1 MKNIFYIVVAGY
13 LISSCSGLPIQ
24 TKAEAYP
31 AMYDDRKPLS
41 VLVIPAINNST
52 AAEATDFFNVTI
64 TEPLSNVGYY
74 TMPVEIVKDIFQKEG
89 IVDSTMIKGLPTSIF
104 KKNFGADSVLY
115 ITINAWDTNYV
126 VLAANVTVGMSYVL
140 VSTEDNSVL
149 WSYDQQIVVDTSQ
162 GQSSGLIL
170 LDIISTAVKTAT
182 TDYIPIARQVNATAV
197 ATMPYGK
204 YHPMAGQD
212 GDMEVVL
219 KSSRE
224 KALEQSN

>member
-104 KKNFGADSVLY
+104 KKNFGADAVLFV
-115 ITINAWDTNYV
+115 TINKWDKQYV
-126 VLAANVTVGMSYVL
+126 VIAGNVSVSMDYVML
-140 VSTEDNSVL
+140 STETSEVI
-149 WSYDQQIVVDTSQ
+149 WSYSATQTIDTTAE
-162 GQSSGLIL
+162 SSGFIM
-170 LDIISTAVKTAT
+170 LDILSTAITTAT
-182 TDYIPIARQVNATAV
+182 TDYVPIAKQVNYQAFTALPHGGYSDLHGLDQEQSIST
-197 ATMPYGK
+197 TMK
-204 YHPMAGQD
+204 DA
-212 GDMEVVL
+212 
-219 KSSRE
+219 
-224 KALEQSN
+224 ALEEDL

>member
-24 TKAEAYP
+24 TKADAYP

-104 KKNFGADSVLY
+104 KKNFGADAVLFV
-115 ITINAWDTNYV
+115 TINKWDKQYV
-126 VLAANVTVGMSYVL
+126 VIAGNVSVSMDYVML
-140 VSTEDNSVL
+140 STETSEVI
-149 WSYDQQIVVDTSQ
+149 WSYSATQSIDTTAE
-162 GQSSGLIL
+162 SSGFIM
-170 LDIISTAVKTAT
+170 LDILSTAITTAT
-182 TDYIPIARQVNATAV
+182 TDYVPIAKQVNYQAFTALPHGGYSDLHGLDQKQSIST
-197 ATMPYGK
+197 TMK
-204 YHPMAGQD
+204 DA
-212 GDMEVVL
+212 
-219 KSSRE
+219 
-224 KALEQSN
+224 ALEEDI

>member
-104 KKNFGADSVLY
+104 KKNFGADAVLFV
-115 ITINAWDTNYV
+115 TINKWDKQYV
-126 VLAANVTVGMSYVL
+126 VIAGNVSVSMDYVML
-140 VSTEDNSVL
+140 STETSEVI
-149 WSYDQQIVVDTSQ
+149 WSYSATQTIDTTAE
-162 GQSSGLIL
+162 SSGFIM
-170 LDIISTAVKTAT
+170 LDILSTAITTAT
-182 TDYIPIARQVNATAV
+182 TDYVPIAKQVNYQAFTALPHGGYSDLHGLDQDQNIST
-197 ATMPYGK
+197 TMK
-204 YHPMAGQD
+204 DA
-212 GDMEVVL
+212 
-219 KSSRE
+219 
-224 KALEQSN
+224 ALEEDS

>member
-1 MKNIFYIVVAGY
+1 MKNIFYIVLAGY

-104 KKNFGADSVLY
+104 KKNFGADAVLFV
-115 ITINAWDTNYV
+115 TINKWDKQYV
-126 VLAANVTVGMSYVL
+126 VIAGNVSVSMDYVML
-140 VSTEDNSVL
+140 STETSEVI
-149 WSYDQQIVVDTSQ
+149 WSYSATQTINTTAE
-162 GQSSGLIL
+162 SSGFIM
-170 LDIISTAVKTAT
+170 LDILSTAITTAT
-182 TDYIPIARQVNATAV
+182 TDYVPIAKQVNYQAFTALPHGGYSDQHGLDQDQSIST
-197 ATMPYGK
+197 TMK
-204 YHPMAGQD
+204 DA
-212 GDMEVVL
+212 
-219 KSSRE
+219 
-224 KALEQSN
+224 ALEEDI

>member
-31 AMYDDRKPLS
+31 AMYGDKKPLS

-104 KKNFGADSVLY
+104 KKNFGADAVLFV
-115 ITINAWDTNYV
+115 TINKWDKQYV
-126 VLAANVTVGMSYVL
+126 VIAGNVSVSMDYVML
-140 VSTEDNSVL
+140 STETSEVI
-149 WSYDQQIVVDTSQ
+149 WSYSATQTIDTTAE
-162 GQSSGLIL
+162 SSGFIM
-170 LDIISTAVKTAT
+170 LDILSTAITTAT
-182 TDYIPIARQVNATAV
+182 TDYVPIAKQVNYQAFTALPHGGYSDQHGLDQDQNIST
-197 ATMPYGK
+197 TMK
-204 YHPMAGQD
+204 DA
-212 GDMEVVL
+212 
-219 KSSRE
+219 
-224 KALEQSN
+224 ALEEDI

>member
-74 TMPVEIVKDIFQKEG
+74 TMPVEIVKDIFQQEG

-104 KKNFGADSVLY
+104 KKNFGADAVLFV
-115 ITINAWDTNYV
+115 TINKWDKQYIVIAGNVSVSMDYV
-126 VLAANVTVGMSYVL
+126 ML
-140 VSTEDNSVL
+140 STETSEVI
-149 WSYDQQIVVDTSQ
+149 WSYSATQTIDTTAE
-162 GQSSGLIL
+162 SSGFIM
-170 LDIISTAVKTAT
+170 LDIISTAITTAT
-182 TDYIPIARQVNATAV
+182 TDYVPIAKQVNYQAFTALPHGGYSDLHGLDQEQSISTIMKD
-197 ATMPYGK
+197 A
-204 YHPMAGQD
+204 
-212 GDMEVVL
+212 
-219 KSSRE
+219 
-224 KALEQSN
+224 ALEEDL

>member
-104 KKNFGADSVLY
+104 KKNFGADAVLFV
-115 ITINAWDTNYV
+115 TINKWDKQYI
-126 VLAANVTVGMSYVL
+126 VLAGSVSVSMDYVML
-140 VSTEDNSVL
+140 STETSEVI
-149 WSYDQQIVVDTSQ
+149 WSYSATQTIDTTAEA
-162 GQSSGLIL
+162 SGFIM
-170 LDIISTAVKTAT
+170 LDILTTAISTAT
-182 TDYIPIARQVNATAV
+182 TDYVPIAKQVNYQAFAALPHGGYSDLHGLDQEQSIST
-197 ATMPYGK
+197 TMK
-204 YHPMAGQD
+204 DA
-212 GDMEVVL
+212 
-219 KSSRE
+219 
-224 KALEQSN
+224 ALEEDL

>member
-104 KKNFGADSVLY
+104 KKNFGADAVLFV
-115 ITINAWDTNYV
+115 TINKWDKQYV
-126 VLAANVTVGMSYVL
+126 VIAGNVSVSMDYVML
-140 VSTEDNSVL
+140 STETSEVI
-149 WSYDQQIVVDTSQ
+149 WSYSATQTINTTAE
-162 GQSSGLIL
+162 SSGFIM
-170 LDIISTAVKTAT
+170 LDILSTAITTAT
-182 TDYIPIARQVNATAV
+182 TDYVPIAKQVNYQAFTALPHGGYSDQHGLDQDQSIST
-197 ATMPYGK
+197 TMK
-204 YHPMAGQD
+204 DA
-212 GDMEVVL
+212 
-219 KSSRE
+219 
-224 KALEQSN
+224 ALEEDI

>member
-104 KKNFGADSVLY
+104 KKNFGADAVLFV
-115 ITINAWDTNYV
+115 TINKWDKQYI
-126 VLAANVTVGMSYVL
+126 VLAGSVSVSMDYVML
-140 VSTEDNSVL
+140 STETSEVI
-149 WSYDQQIVVDTSQ
+149 WSYSATQTIDTTAE
-162 GQSSGLIL
+162 SSGFIM
-170 LDIISTAVKTAT
+170 LDILSTAITTAT
-182 TDYIPIARQVNATAV
+182 TDYVPIAKQVNYQAFTALPHGGYSDLHGLDQEQSIST
-197 ATMPYGK
+197 TMK
-204 YHPMAGQD
+204 DA
-212 GDMEVVL
+212 
-219 KSSRE
+219 
-224 KALEQSN
+224 ALEEDI

>member
-31 AMYDDRKPLS
+31 AMYGDKKPLS

-104 KKNFGADSVLY
+104 KKNFGADAVLFV
-115 ITINAWDTNYV
+115 TINKWDKQYI
-126 VLAANVTVGMSYVL
+126 VLAGNVSVSMDYVML
-140 VSTEDNSVL
+140 STETSEVI
-149 WSYDQQIVVDTSQ
+149 WSYSATQTIDTTAE
-162 GQSSGLIL
+162 SSGFIM
-170 LDIISTAVKTAT
+170 LDILSTAITTAT
-182 TDYIPIARQVNATAV
+182 TDYVPIAKQVNYQAFTAL
-197 ATMPYGK
+197 PHGGYSDLHGLD
-204 YHPMAGQD
+204 QD
-212 GDMEVVL
+212 QNISTIMKDA
-219 KSSRE
+219 
-224 KALEQSN
+224 ALEEDS

>member
-104 KKNFGADSVLY
+104 KKNFGADAVLFV
-115 ITINAWDTNYV
+115 TINKWDKQYV
-126 VLAANVTVGMSYVL
+126 VIAGNVSVSMDYVML
-140 VSTEDNSVL
+140 STETSEVI
-149 WSYDQQIVVDTSQ
+149 WSYSATQTIDTTAE
-162 GQSSGLIL
+162 SSGFIM
-170 LDIISTAVKTAT
+170 LDILSTAITTAT
-182 TDYIPIARQVNATAV
+182 TDYVPIAKQVNYQAFTALPHGGYSDLHGLDQKQSIST
-197 ATMPYGK
+197 TMK
-204 YHPMAGQD
+204 DA
-212 GDMEVVL
+212 
-219 KSSRE
+219 
-224 KALEQSN
+224 ALEEDI

>member
-1 MKNIFYIVVAGY
+1 MKNIFYIVIAGY

-104 KKNFGADSVLY
+104 KKNFGADAVLFV
-115 ITINAWDTNYV
+115 TINKWDKQYV
-126 VLAANVTVGMSYVL
+126 VIAGNVSVSMDYVML
-140 VSTEDNSVL
+140 STETSEVI
-149 WSYDQQIVVDTSQ
+149 WSYSATQTIDTTAE
-162 GQSSGLIL
+162 SSGFIM
-170 LDIISTAVKTAT
+170 LDILSTAITTAT
-182 TDYIPIARQVNATAV
+182 TDYVPIAKQVNYQAFTALPHGGYSELHGLDQDQNIST
-197 ATMPYGK
+197 TMK
-204 YHPMAGQD
+204 DA
-212 GDMEVVL
+212 
-219 KSSRE
+219 
-224 KALEQSN
+224 ALEEDS

>member
-104 KKNFGADSVLY
+104 KKNFGADAVLFV
-115 ITINAWDTNYV
+115 TINKWDKQYIVIAGNVSVSMDYV
-126 VLAANVTVGMSYVL
+126 ML
-140 VSTEDNSVL
+140 STETSEVI
-149 WSYDQQIVVDTSQ
+149 WSYSATQTIDTTAE
-162 GQSSGLIL
+162 SSGFIM
-170 LDIISTAVKTAT
+170 LDIISTAITTAT
-182 TDYIPIARQVNATAV
+182 TDYVPIAKQVNYQAFTALPHGGYSDLHGLDQEQSISTIMKD
-197 ATMPYGK
+197 A
-204 YHPMAGQD
+204 
-212 GDMEVVL
+212 
-219 KSSRE
+219 
-224 KALEQSN
+224 ALEEDL

>member
-1 MKNIFYIVVAGY
+1 MKNIFYIFVAGY

-24 TKAEAYP
+24 TKADAYP

-104 KKNFGADSVLY
+104 KKNFGADAVLFV
-115 ITINAWDTNYV
+115 TINKWDKQYV
-126 VLAANVTVGMSYVL
+126 VLAGNVSVSMDYVML
-140 VSTEDNSVL
+140 STETSEVI
-149 WSYDQQIVVDTSQ
+149 WSYSATQTIDTTAE
-162 GQSSGLIL
+162 SSGFIM
-170 LDIISTAVKTAT
+170 LDIISTAITTAT
-182 TDYIPIARQVNATAV
+182 TDYVPIAKQVNYQAFTALPHGGYSDLHGLDQEQSISTIMKD
-197 ATMPYGK
+197 A
-204 YHPMAGQD
+204 
-212 GDMEVVL
+212 
-219 KSSRE
+219 
-224 KALEQSN
+224 ALEEDL

>member
-104 KKNFGADSVLY
+104 KKNFGADAVLFV
-115 ITINAWDTNYV
+115 TINKWDKQYV
-126 VLAANVTVGMSYVL
+126 VIAGNVSVSMDYVML
-140 VSTEDNSVL
+140 STETSEVI
-149 WSYDQQIVVDTSQ
+149 WSYSATQTIDTTAE
-162 GQSSGLIL
+162 SSGFIM
-170 LDIISTAVKTAT
+170 LDILSTAVTTAT
-182 TDYIPIARQVNATAV
+182 TDYVPIAKQVNYQAFTALPHGGYSDLHGLDQEQSISTIMKD
-197 ATMPYGK
+197 A
-204 YHPMAGQD
+204 
-212 GDMEVVL
+212 
-219 KSSRE
+219 
-224 KALEQSN
+224 ALEEDL

>member
-104 KKNFGADSVLY
+104 KKNFGADAVLFV
-115 ITINAWDTNYV
+115 TINKWDKQYV
-126 VLAANVTVGMSYVL
+126 VIAGNVSVSMDYVML
-140 VSTEDNSVL
+140 STETSEVI
-149 WSYDQQIVVDTSQ
+149 WSYSATQTIDTTAE
-162 GQSSGLIL
+162 SSGFIM
-170 LDIISTAVKTAT
+170 LDILSTAITTAT
-182 TDYIPIARQVNATAV
+182 TDYVPIAKQVNYQAFTALPHGGYSDLHGLDQEQSISTIMKD
-197 ATMPYGK
+197 A
-204 YHPMAGQD
+204 
-212 GDMEVVL
+212 
-219 KSSRE
+219 
-224 KALEQSN
+224 ALEEDL

>member
-104 KKNFGADSVLY
+104 KKNFGADAVLFV
-115 ITINAWDTNYV
+115 TINKWDKQYV
-126 VLAANVTVGMSYVL
+126 VVAGNVSVSMDYVML
-140 VSTEDNSVL
+140 STETSEVI
-149 WSYDQQIVVDTSQ
+149 WSYSATQTIDTTAE
-162 GQSSGLIL
+162 SSGFIM
-170 LDIISTAVKTAT
+170 LDILSTAITTAT
-182 TDYIPIARQVNATAV
+182 TDYVPIAKQVNYQAFTALPHGGYSDQHGLDQDQNIST
-197 ATMPYGK
+197 TMK
-204 YHPMAGQD
+204 DA
-212 GDMEVVL
+212 
-219 KSSRE
+219 
-224 KALEQSN
+224 ALEEDI

>member
-104 KKNFGADSVLY
+104 KKNFGADAVLFV
-115 ITINAWDTNYV
+115 TINKWDKQYI
-126 VLAANVTVGMSYVL
+126 VLAGNVSVSMDYVML
-140 VSTEDNSVL
+140 STETSEVI
-149 WSYDQQIVVDTSQ
+149 WSYSATQTIDTTAE
-162 GQSSGLIL
+162 SSGFIM
-170 LDIISTAVKTAT
+170 LDILSTAITTAT
-182 TDYIPIARQVNATAV
+182 TDYVPIAKQVNYQAFTALPHGGYSDQHGLDQDQSIST
-197 ATMPYGK
+197 TMK
-204 YHPMAGQD
+204 DA
-212 GDMEVVL
+212 
-219 KSSRE
+219 
-224 KALEQSN
+224 ALEEDI

>member
-1 MKNIFYIVVAGY
+1 MKNIFYIVIAGY

-104 KKNFGADSVLY
+104 KKNFGADAVLFV
-115 ITINAWDTNYV
+115 TINKWDKQYV
-126 VLAANVTVGMSYVL
+126 VIAGNVSVSMDYVML
-140 VSTEDNSVL
+140 STETSEVI
-149 WSYDQQIVVDTSQ
+149 WSYSATQTINTTAE
-162 GQSSGLIL
+162 SSGFIM
-170 LDIISTAVKTAT
+170 LDILSTAITTAT
-182 TDYIPIARQVNATAV
+182 TDYVPIAKQVNYQAFTALPHGGYSDLHGLDQDQNIST
-197 ATMPYGK
+197 TMK
-204 YHPMAGQD
+204 DA
-212 GDMEVVL
+212 
-219 KSSRE
+219 
-224 KALEQSN
+224 ALEEDS

>member
-24 TKAEAYP
+24 TKADAYP

-104 KKNFGADSVLY
+104 KKNFGADAVLFV
-115 ITINAWDTNYV
+115 TINKWDKQYV
-126 VLAANVTVGMSYVL
+126 VIAGNVSVSMDYVML
-140 VSTEDNSVL
+140 STETSEVI
-149 WSYDQQIVVDTSQ
+149 WSYSATQTIDTTAE
-162 GQSSGLIL
+162 SSGFIM
-170 LDIISTAVKTAT
+170 LDILSTAITTAT
-182 TDYIPIARQVNATAV
+182 TDYVPIAKQVNYQAFTALPHGGYSDQHGLDQDQSIST
-197 ATMPYGK
+197 TMK
-204 YHPMAGQD
+204 DA
-212 GDMEVVL
+212 
-219 KSSRE
+219 
-224 KALEQSN
+224 ALEEDI

>member
-31 AMYDDRKPLS
+31 AMYGDKKPLS

-104 KKNFGADSVLY
+104 KKNFGADAVLFV
-115 ITINAWDTNYV
+115 TINKWDKQYI
-126 VLAANVTVGMSYVL
+126 VLAGNVSVSMDYVML
-140 VSTEDNSVL
+140 STETSEVI
-149 WSYDQQIVVDTSQ
+149 WSYSATQTIDTTAE
-162 GQSSGLIL
+162 SSGFIM
-170 LDIISTAVKTAT
+170 LDIISTAITTAT
-182 TDYIPIARQVNATAV
+182 TDYVPIAKQVNYQAFTALPHGGYSDLHGLDQEQSISTIMKD
-197 ATMPYGK
+197 A
-204 YHPMAGQD
+204 
-212 GDMEVVL
+212 
-219 KSSRE
+219 
-224 KALEQSN
+224 ALEEDL

>member
-104 KKNFGADSVLY
+104 KKNFGADAVLFV
-115 ITINAWDTNYV
+115 TINKWDKQYV
-126 VLAANVTVGMSYVL
+126 VIAGNVSVSMDYVML
-140 VSTEDNSVL
+140 STETSEVI
-149 WSYDQQIVVDTSQ
+149 WSYSATQTIDTTAE
-162 GQSSGLIL
+162 SSGFIM
-170 LDIISTAVKTAT
+170 LDILSTAITTAT
-182 TDYIPIARQVNATAV
+182 TDYVPIAKQVNYQAFTALPHGGYSDQHGLDQDQNIST
-197 ATMPYGK
+197 TMK
-204 YHPMAGQD
+204 DA
-212 GDMEVVL
+212 
-219 KSSRE
+219 
-224 KALEQSN
+224 ALEEDI

>member
-24 TKAEAYP
+24 TKADAYP

-104 KKNFGADSVLY
+104 KKNFGADAVLFV
-115 ITINAWDTNYV
+115 TINKWDKQYV
-126 VLAANVTVGMSYVL
+126 VIAGNVSVSMDYVML
-140 VSTEDNSVL
+140 STETSEVI
-149 WSYDQQIVVDTSQ
+149 WSYSATQTIDTTAE
-162 GQSSGLIL
+162 SSGFIM
-170 LDIISTAVKTAT
+170 LDILSTAITTAT
-182 TDYIPIARQVNATAV
+182 TDYVPIAKQVNYQAFTALPHGSYSDLHGLDQKQSIST
-197 ATMPYGK
+197 TMK
-204 YHPMAGQD
+204 DA
-212 GDMEVVL
+212 
-219 KSSRE
+219 
-224 KALEQSN
+224 ALEEDI

>member
-74 TMPVEIVKDIFQKEG
+74 TMPVEIVKDIFQQEG

-104 KKNFGADSVLY
+104 KKNFGADAVLFV
-115 ITINAWDTNYV
+115 TINKWDKQYI
-126 VLAANVTVGMSYVL
+126 VLAGNVSVSMDYVML
-140 VSTEDNSVL
+140 STETSEVI
-149 WSYDQQIVVDTSQ
+149 WSYSATQTIDTTAE
-162 GQSSGLIL
+162 SSGFIM
-170 LDIISTAVKTAT
+170 LDILSTAITTAT
-182 TDYIPIARQVNATAV
+182 TDYVPIAKQVNYQAFTALPHGGYSDQHGLDQDQSIST
-197 ATMPYGK
+197 TMK
-204 YHPMAGQD
+204 DA
-212 GDMEVVL
+212 
-219 KSSRE
+219 
-224 KALEQSN
+224 ALEEDI

>member
-104 KKNFGADSVLY
+104 KKNFGADAVLFV
-115 ITINAWDTNYV
+115 TINKWDKQYV
-126 VLAANVTVGMSYVL
+126 VIAGNVSVSMDYVML
-140 VSTEDNSVL
+140 STETSEVI
-149 WSYDQQIVVDTSQ
+149 WSYSATQSIDTTAE
-162 GQSSGLIL
+162 SSGFIM
-170 LDIISTAVKTAT
+170 LDILSTAITTAT
-182 TDYIPIARQVNATAV
+182 TDYVPIAKQVNYQAFTALPHGGYSDLHGLDQKQSIST
-197 ATMPYGK
+197 TMK
-204 YHPMAGQD
+204 DA
-212 GDMEVVL
+212 
-219 KSSRE
+219 
-224 KALEQSN
+224 ALEEDI

>member
-104 KKNFGADSVLY
+104 KKNFGADAVLFV
-115 ITINAWDTNYV
+115 TINKWDKQYV
-126 VLAANVTVGMSYVL
+126 VIAGNVSVSMDYVML
-140 VSTEDNSVL
+140 STETSEVI
-149 WSYDQQIVVDTSQ
+149 WSYSATQTIDTTAE
-162 GQSSGLIL
+162 SSGFIM
-170 LDIISTAVKTAT
+170 LDILSTAITTAT
-182 TDYIPIARQVNATAV
+182 TDYVPIAKQVNYQAFTALPHGGYSDQHGLDQDQSIST
-197 ATMPYGK
+197 TMK
-204 YHPMAGQD
+204 DA
-212 GDMEVVL
+212 
-219 KSSRE
+219 
-224 KALEQSN
+224 ALEEDI

>member
-1 MKNIFYIVVAGY
+1 MKNIFYIVLAGY

-74 TMPVEIVKDIFQKEG
+74 TMPVEIVKDIFQQEG

-104 KKNFGADSVLY
+104 KKNFGADAVLFV
-115 ITINAWDTNYV
+115 TINKWDKQYIVIAGNVSVSMDYV
-126 VLAANVTVGMSYVL
+126 ML
-140 VSTEDNSVL
+140 STETSEVI
-149 WSYDQQIVVDTSQ
+149 WSYSATQTIDTTAE
-162 GQSSGLIL
+162 SSGFIM
-170 LDIISTAVKTAT
+170 LDIISTAITTAT
-182 TDYIPIARQVNATAV
+182 TDYVPIAKQVNYQAFTALPHGGYSDLHGLDQEQSISTIMKD
-197 ATMPYGK
+197 A
-204 YHPMAGQD
+204 
-212 GDMEVVL
+212 
-219 KSSRE
+219 
-224 KALEQSN
+224 ALEEDL

>member
-104 KKNFGADSVLY
+104 KKNFGADAVLFV
-115 ITINAWDTNYV
+115 TINKWDKQYI
-126 VLAANVTVGMSYVL
+126 VLAGNVSVSMDYVML
-140 VSTEDNSVL
+140 STETSEVI
-149 WSYDQQIVVDTSQ
+149 WSYSATQTIDTTAE
-162 GQSSGLIL
+162 SSGFIM
-170 LDIISTAVKTAT
+170 LDILSTAITTAT
-182 TDYIPIARQVNATAV
+182 TDYVPIAKQVNYQAFTALPHGGYSDLHGLDQDQNIST
-197 ATMPYGK
+197 TMK
-204 YHPMAGQD
+204 DA
-212 GDMEVVL
+212 
-219 KSSRE
+219 
-224 KALEQSN
+224 ALEEDS

>member
-1 MKNIFYIVVAGY
+1 MKNIFYIVAVGY

-104 KKNFGADSVLY
+104 KKNFGADAVLFV
-115 ITINAWDTNYV
+115 TINKWDKQYIVIAGNVSVSMDYV
-126 VLAANVTVGMSYVL
+126 ML
-140 VSTEDNSVL
+140 STETSEVI
-149 WSYDQQIVVDTSQ
+149 WSYSATQTIDTTAE
-162 GQSSGLIL
+162 SSGFIM
-170 LDIISTAVKTAT
+170 LDILSTAITTAT
-182 TDYIPIARQVNATAV
+182 TDYVPIAKQVNYQAFTALPHGGYSDQHGLDQDQSIST
-197 ATMPYGK
+197 TMK
-204 YHPMAGQD
+204 DA
-212 GDMEVVL
+212 
-219 KSSRE
+219 
-224 KALEQSN
+224 ALEEDI

>member
-104 KKNFGADSVLY
+104 KKNFGADAVLFV
-115 ITINAWDTNYV
+115 TINKWDKQYV
-126 VLAANVTVGMSYVL
+126 VIAGNVSVSMDYVML
-140 VSTEDNSVL
+140 STETSEVI
-149 WSYDQQIVVDTSQ
+149 WSYSATQSIDTTAE
-162 GQSSGLIL
+162 SSGFIM
-170 LDIISTAVKTAT
+170 LDILSTAITTAT
-182 TDYIPIARQVNATAV
+182 TDYVPIAKQVNYQAFTALPHGSYSDLHGSDQKQSIST
-197 ATMPYGK
+197 TMK
-204 YHPMAGQD
+204 DA
-212 GDMEVVL
+212 
-219 KSSRE
+219 
-224 KALEQSN
+224 ALEEDI

>member
-31 AMYDDRKPLS
+31 AMYGDKKPLS

-104 KKNFGADSVLY
+104 KKNFGADAVLFV
-115 ITINAWDTNYV
+115 TINKWDKQYV
-126 VLAANVTVGMSYVL
+126 VIAGNVSVSMDYVML
-140 VSTEDNSVL
+140 STETSEVI
-149 WSYDQQIVVDTSQ
+149 WSYSATQTIDTTAE
-162 GQSSGLIL
+162 SSGFIM
-170 LDIISTAVKTAT
+170 LDILSTAITTAT
-182 TDYIPIARQVNATAV
+182 TDYVPIAKQVNYQAFTALPHGGYSDQHGLDQDQSIST
-197 ATMPYGK
+197 TMK
-204 YHPMAGQD
+204 DA
-212 GDMEVVL
+212 
-219 KSSRE
+219 
-224 KALEQSN
+224 ALEEDI

>member
-31 AMYDDRKPLS
+31 AMYGDRKPLS

-104 KKNFGADSVLY
+104 KKNFGADAVLFV
-115 ITINAWDTNYV
+115 TINKWDKQYI
-126 VLAANVTVGMSYVL
+126 VLAGNVSVSMDYVML
-140 VSTEDNSVL
+140 STETSEVI
-149 WSYDQQIVVDTSQ
+149 WSYSATQTIDTTAE
-162 GQSSGLIL
+162 SSGFIM
-170 LDIISTAVKTAT
+170 LDILSTAITTAT
-182 TDYIPIARQVNATAV
+182 TDYVPIAKQVNYQAFTAL
-197 ATMPYGK
+197 PHGGYSDLHGLD
-204 YHPMAGQD
+204 QD
-212 GDMEVVL
+212 QNISTIMKDA
-219 KSSRE
+219 
-224 KALEQSN
+224 ALEEDS

>member
-104 KKNFGADSVLY
+104 KKNFGADAVLFV
-115 ITINAWDTNYV
+115 TINKWDKQYV
-126 VLAANVTVGMSYVL
+126 VIAGNVSVSMDYVML
-140 VSTEDNSVL
+140 STETSEVI
-149 WSYDQQIVVDTSQ
+149 WSYSATQTIDTTAE
-162 GQSSGLIL
+162 SSGFIM
-170 LDIISTAVKTAT
+170 LDILSTAITTAT
-182 TDYIPIARQVNATAV
+182 TDYVPIAKQVNYQAFTAL
-197 ATMPYGK
+197 PHGGYSDLHGLD
-204 YHPMAGQD
+204 QD
-212 GDMEVVL
+212 QNISTIMKDA
-219 KSSRE
+219 
-224 KALEQSN
+224 ALEEDS